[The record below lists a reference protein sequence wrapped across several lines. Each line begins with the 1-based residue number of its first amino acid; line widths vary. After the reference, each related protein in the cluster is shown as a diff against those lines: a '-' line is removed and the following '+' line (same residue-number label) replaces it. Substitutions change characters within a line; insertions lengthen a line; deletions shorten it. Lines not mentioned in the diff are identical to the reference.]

1 MGLIKVLRN
10 KACQLFRCWRV
21 EQTEKLSPNQKTEM
35 GIEKVAKN
43 TPTKIVK
50 LDINPA
56 SGFAKFLAETDFRD
70 FVALDAKIDFDDSA
84 LYCHPKIAHL
94 RDYDEEVKEE
104 IEASKLRELNL

>member
-1 MGLIKVLRN
+1 
-10 KACQLFRCWRV
+10 
-21 EQTEKLSPNQKTEM
+21 M

-56 SGFAKFLAETDFRD
+56 SD